1 MNSITI
7 WLRLLI
13 EDLVKGIV
21 GGLLLCAILAV
32 IFLLIVSFDI
42 PDKTGLAERLMEFY
56 NRFEI

>member
-21 GGLLLCAILAV
+21 GGLLLCAILTI

-42 PDKTGLAERLMEFY
+42 PDKTGLAEGLMEFY

>member
-1 MNSITI
+1 M
-7 WLRLLI
+7 R
-13 EDLVKGIV
+13 DLVKGIV
-21 GGLLLCAILAV
+21 GGVLLCAILTI

>member
-7 WLRLLI
+7 WLR
-13 EDLVKGIV
+13 DLVRDIAKGIV
-21 GGLLLCAILAV
+21 GGVMLCAILAV

-56 NRFEI
+56 EKFEI

>member
-1 MNSITI
+1 MRS
-7 WLRLLI
+7 LVR
-13 EDLVKGIV
+13 DLVKGIV
-21 GGLLLCAILAV
+21 GGVLLCAILTI

>member
-13 EDLVKGIV
+13 EDVVKGIV

-32 IFLLIVSFDI
+32 IFLLIVSIDI

>member
-13 EDLVKGIV
+13 EDVIKGIV
-21 GGLLLCAILAV
+21 GSLLLCAILAV

-56 NRFEI
+56 EKFEI

>member
-1 MNSITI
+1 MNSIII

>member
-1 MNSITI
+1 MRDIA
-7 WLRLLI
+7 
-13 EDLVKGIV
+13 KGIV
-21 GGLLLCAILAV
+21 GGVMLCAILTL

>member
-42 PDKTGLAERLMEFY
+42 PDKTGLAEGLMEFY

>member
-21 GGLLLCAILAV
+21 GGLLLCAILTL

-56 NRFEI
+56 EKFEI

>member
-13 EDLVKGIV
+13 EDLIKGMV
-21 GGLLLCAILAV
+21 GGLLLCAILTI

>member
-21 GGLLLCAILAV
+21 GGLLLCAILTI

>member
-7 WLRLLI
+7 WMRSLVR
-13 EDLVKGIV
+13 DLVKGIV
-21 GGLLLCAILAV
+21 GGVMLCGILTL
-32 IFLLIVSFDI
+32 IFLLIVNFDI

>member
-7 WLRLLI
+7 WLR
-13 EDLVKGIV
+13 DLVRDIAKGIV
-21 GGLLLCAILAV
+21 GGVMLCAILAV

-42 PDKTGLAERLMEFY
+42 PDKTGLAEGLMEFY

>member
-13 EDLVKGIV
+13 EDVIKGIV
-21 GGLLLCAILAV
+21 GSLLLCAILTI

-42 PDKTGLAERLMEFY
+42 PDKTSLAERLMEFY
-56 NRFEI
+56 EMFEL

>member
-13 EDLVKGIV
+13 EDLIKGMV
-21 GGLLLCAILAV
+21 GGLLLCAILTI

-56 NRFEI
+56 EKFEI